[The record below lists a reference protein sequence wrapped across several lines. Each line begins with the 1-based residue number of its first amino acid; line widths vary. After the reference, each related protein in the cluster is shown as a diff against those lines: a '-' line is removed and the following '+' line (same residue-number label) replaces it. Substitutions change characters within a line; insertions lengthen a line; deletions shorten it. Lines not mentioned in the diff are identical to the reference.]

1 MSTLIHNLTTIEDS
15 GFSLMARI
23 QGVDAANIVQA
34 DISSIAYSIFDLADP
49 TSATDTGSLTVA
61 SVVFDALQ
69 TDARWSE
76 DETGY
81 NFRWDVPASI
91 PATGTKR
98 YRFEIAFTP
107 GSGEVFHAL
116 FESSTIAL
124 HRS

>member
-1 MSTLIHNLTTIEDS
+1 
-15 GFSLMARI
+15 MARI